1 MKESWFKTS
10 LSEKPIL
17 VKSLRSLLSSSWYVH
32 IAGRW
37 HWMLLGHNYEHW
49 WSPPMSTEQA
59 VHRFLPLVSQL
70 SNPGTSLSY
79 SLRIVATLC
88 FSFALR
94 MGIWR
99 PLHIDLMTEPP
110 SIPDSFHCFGGESEA
125 LKSEDRNNNSY
136 LSPGLVCARSFY
148 SYFW

>member
-1 MKESWFKTS
+1 
-10 LSEKPIL
+10 
-17 VKSLRSLLSSSWYVH
+17 
-32 IAGRW
+32 
-37 HWMLLGHNYEHW
+37 
-49 WSPPMSTEQA
+49 MSTEQA
-59 VHRFLPLVSQL
+59 VRTHFWFFSSQTL
-70 SNPGTSLSY
+70 GLKGSETSLFY
-79 SLRIVATLC
+79 SLRIVPTLC

-136 LSPGLVCARSFY
+136 LSPGLVCARSF